1 MDSSMIDGV
10 VAAVSA
16 AAATYG
22 RNVLGHGEVAAEQAT
37 VRLGRRL
44 LERLRRNPASDT
56 QISRAVLAVADDPED
71 EGYTAVLR
79 AKVEMALGREDGL
92 AGDLAAL
99 LAESGVGPATVS
111 GDRSVRMRTNH
122 GIVSL
127 GDNVRNSIANP
138 G

>member
-1 MDSSMIDGV
+1 MIDGV

-22 RNVLGHGEVAAEQAT
+22 RNVLGHGEVAAEEAT

-44 LERLRRNPASDT
+44 LERLRRNPDSDA
-56 QISRAVLAVADDPED
+56 QISRAVLNVADDPED
-71 EGYTAVLR
+71 EDYTAVLR
-79 AKVEMALGREDGL
+79 AKVEKALGREGGL
-92 AGDLAAL
+92 VGDLAAL

-111 GDRSVRMRTNH
+111 GDRSVRMSDNH

-127 GDNVRNSIANP
+127 GDHPRNSITNS

>member
-1 MDSSMIDGV
+1 MDSSTIDGV

-22 RNVLGHGEVAAEQAT
+22 RNVLDHGEVAAEQAT

-44 LERLRRNPASDT
+44 LERLRRDPGSDAR
-56 QISRAVLAVADDPED
+56 ISGAVLAVADDPED
-71 EGYTAVLR
+71 EDRTAALR
-79 AKVEMALGREDGL
+79 AGVERALRREDGL
-92 AGDLAAL
+92 AGELAAL
-99 LAESGVGPATVS
+99 LAESGVGPATVP
-111 GDRSVRMRTNH
+111 GDRSVRMTTNH

-127 GDNVRNSIANP
+127 GDNARNSIANP

>member
-1 MDSSMIDGV
+1 MIDGV
-10 VAAVSA
+10 VAAVSV

-22 RNVLGHGEVAAEQAT
+22 RNVLDQGEVAAEQAT

-44 LERLRRNPASDT
+44 LERLRRNPDSDA

-71 EGYTAVLR
+71 EDYTAVLR
-79 AKVEMALGREDGL
+79 AKVERALGREDGL
-92 AGDLAAL
+92 ASDLAAL
-99 LAESGVGPATVS
+99 LAESGVGLATVS
-111 GDRSVRMRTNH
+111 GDRSVRMTTNH